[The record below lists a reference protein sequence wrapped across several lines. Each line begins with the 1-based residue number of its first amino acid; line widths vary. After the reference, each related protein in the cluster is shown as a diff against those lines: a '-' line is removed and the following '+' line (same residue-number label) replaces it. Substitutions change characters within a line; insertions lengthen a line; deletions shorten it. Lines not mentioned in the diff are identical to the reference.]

1 MADAHPNTRL
11 EAFSDGVFAIAMTLL
26 IIDIKLPSPE
36 SIASGDEL
44 WHALREL
51 APRIFA
57 FLWSFVIILITW
69 VNHHEALK
77 LANKSSASFVYANGF
92 MLLCV
97 VFLPFPTSLMG
108 EFLGTRGAAPAVVLY
123 VSVMVAQSIAWIVM
137 GHVALHEGLARNE
150 RAASKVRSN
159 TTNGYYGLALYAVC
173 AVLALWFPSAV
184 ALLTAAT
191 WVVWL
196 IVGIRIRPDEGH

>member
-1 MADAHPNTRL
+1 MSDAHPNARL

-36 SIASGDEL
+36 SIATADDL
-44 WHALREL
+44 WKALGHL
-51 APRIFA
+51 APRAFA

-77 LANKSSASFVYANGF
+77 LLNKSSAGFVYANGF

-108 EFLGTRGAAPAVVLY
+108 EFLGTSGAAPAVVLY
-123 VSVMVAQSIAWIVM
+123 VSVMVAQAIAWMVL
-137 GHVALHEGLARNE
+137 GHVALHDGLAKSE
-150 RAASKVRSN
+150 RAAAKVRSN

-173 AVLALWFPSAV
+173 AVLAIWFPSAV
-184 ALLTAAT
+184 ALVTVVS
-191 WVVWL
+191 WMVWL

>member
-36 SIASGDEL
+36 SITDGDEL

-77 LANKSSASFVYANGF
+77 LSNKSSAGFVYANGF
-92 MLLCV
+92 LLLCV

-108 EFLGTRGAAPAVVLY
+108 EFLGTPSAAPAVVLY

-137 GHVALHEGLARNE
+137 GHVALHDGLPKNE
-150 RAASKVRSN
+150 RAAAKVLSN
-159 TTNGYYGLALYAVC
+159 TMNGYYGLALYAVC
-173 AVLALWFPSAV
+173 AVMALWFPSAV

-196 IVGIRIRPDEGH
+196 SVGIRIRPDEGH

>member
-1 MADAHPNTRL
+1 MADAHPNARL

-26 IIDIKLPSPE
+26 IIDIKLPPLE
-36 SIASGDEL
+36 SITTSGEL
-44 WHALREL
+44 WKALGHL
-51 APRIFA
+51 TPRVFA

-77 LANKSSASFVYANGF
+77 LANKSSATFVYANGF

-108 EFLGTRGAAPAVVLY
+108 EFLGTPGAAPAVVLY

-137 GHVALHEGLARNE
+137 GHVALYDGLAKDE
-150 RAASKVRSN
+150 RAAAKIRSN
-159 TTNGYYGLALYAVC
+159 TTNGYCGLALYAVC

-184 ALLTAAT
+184 ALVTVVS
-191 WVVWL
+191 WMVWL
-196 IVGIRIRPDEGH
+196 VIGIRIRPDEGH